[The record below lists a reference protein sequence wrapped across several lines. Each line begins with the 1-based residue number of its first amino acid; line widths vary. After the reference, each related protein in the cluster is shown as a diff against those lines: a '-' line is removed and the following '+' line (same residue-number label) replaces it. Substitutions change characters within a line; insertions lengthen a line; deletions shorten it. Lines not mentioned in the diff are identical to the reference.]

1 MHRDDNKKAAEVF
14 LYDVEAE
21 DVGRALA
28 WCTPERALRALAQL
42 EWRHAPPQG
51 MDLPSP
57 SRRWLNKAR
66 AAAARRRARP
76 LRS

>member
-1 MHRDDNKKAAEVF
+1 MHRNVKKKAAEVF

-57 SRRWLNKAR
+57 SGRWLSKAR
-66 AAAARRRARP
+66 AAAGRRRARP

>member
-1 MHRDDNKKAAEVF
+1 MTDQPPKKAAEVF

-28 WCTPERALRALAQL
+28 WCTPDRALRRLAQL
-42 EWRHAPPQG
+42 ETRHGPPQG
-51 MDLPSP
+51 MNLPSP

-66 AAAARRRARP
+66 AKVRRRHAPR
-76 LRS
+76 RS